1 MASLLPARRIAVTVV
16 PMPTSSGSVTLRS
29 TRSWRAWSIERSSS
43 ASASSGP
50 CDSPSSGASAAIA
63 MEDATSPPACPPM
76 PSATTSRCGPA

>member
-63 MEDATSPPACPPM
+63 MEDATSPPTFALVRD
-76 PSATTSRCGPA
+76 SGGRRCGPA